1 VSTPQLS
8 VIIPAYNEERRLPFS
23 LQRVRDYLDGRA
35 EDYEIVIVDDG
46 STDNTV
52 GCVRAFDC
60 SRVTLLRNETNRGKG
75 YSVRRGMLSARGA
88 QRLMCDA
95 DLSTPIEEAQQL
107 LAAVKAGAD
116 VAIGSRAAS
125 GARIE
130 QHQPWYRENVGRLFN
145 LAVRLIAF
153 SGISDTQC
161 GFKLFSGQVASDIFA
176 ISKVNGFSFDVEA
189 LFLARRRGYRIV
201 EVPVIW
207 RNDAATRVTPFKGAC
222 AFLDLL
228 RIRLDARL
236 GHYGPGAAR
245 RSG

>member
-1 VSTPQLS
+1 
-8 VIIPAYNEERRLPFS
+8 
-23 LQRVRDYLDGRA
+23 LQRVRDYLEAKA
-35 EDYEIVIVDDG
+35 ESYEVVVVDDG
-46 STDNTV
+46 SSDNTV
-52 GCVRAFDC
+52 GCVRDFG
-60 SRVTLLRNETNRGKG
+60 SRRVTLLRNDANRGKG
-75 YSVRRGMLSARGA
+75 YSVRRGMLSAHGA
-88 QRLMCDA
+88 YRLMCDA
-95 DLSTPIEEAQQL
+95 DLSTPIEEAELL

-145 LAVRLIAF
+145 FAVRLIAL

-161 GFKLFSGQVASDIFA
+161 GFKLFAGRVAEEVFTLSK
-176 ISKVNGFSFDVEA
+176 ISGFSFDVEA
-189 LFLARRRGYRIV
+189 LFLARRSGYRIA

-207 RNDAATRVTPFKGAC
+207 RNDAATRVTPLKGAR

-236 GHYGPGAAR
+236 GRYGAGASR
-245 RSG
+245 PSG

>member
-1 VSTPQLS
+1 VSTPHLS

-23 LQRVRDYLDGRA
+23 LQRVRDYLEGRD

-46 STDNTV
+46 SSDNTV
-52 GCVRAFDC
+52 GCVRELDC
-60 SRVTLLRNETNRGKG
+60 SRVTLLRNEANRGKG
-75 YSVRRGMLSARGA
+75 YSVRRGMLSARGEC
-88 QRLMCDA
+88 RLMCDA
-95 DLSTPIEEAQQL
+95 DLSTPIEEVERL
-107 LAAVKAGAD
+107 LAAIAAGAD

-145 LAVRLIAF
+145 LAVRLIAL

-161 GFKLFSGQVASDIFA
+161 GFKLFSGHVASDVFT
-176 ISKVNGFSFDVEA
+176 ISKVDGFSFDVEA

-207 RNDAATRVTPFKGAC
+207 RNDVATRVTPFKGAC

-236 GHYGPGAAR
+236 GHYGPGAS
-245 RSG
+245 RSSG